1 MSTARNSPTKSI
13 LFTLIALSLPIV
25 VLALIEI
32 ALRLGGVAVPAPLFI
47 DEPNNP
53 DYRLANPNVVL
64 RYFAKPEQAPGVQI
78 ETGFFLKEKPANG
91 LRIVVQGGSTA
102 AGFPYGLGA
111 SPAGMLERRLKRSF
125 PHRQVEVINTAMSAV
140 NSYTLLDFV
149 DEIIAID
156 PDLVVVYAG
165 HNEYL
170 GLFGVGS
177 SLSVAASPRVS
188 RAHLALNRLRLYRVL
203 GHLLARTQDEA
214 PADRDSARSLMARVA
229 GKRSIAYES
238 RDYRRGIEQ
247 YKHNVAE
254 LARRYRGAGV
264 PVFIGTLVANESD
277 QPPFVS
283 APPLSRDLGGTEAS
297 DLERLREVV
306 RTSPDSAAAWFALG
320 RALESAGKL
329 TEARFAYLQAK
340 DRDQLRFRAPEV
352 FNEVLKEITTDSNS
366 RLVDV
371 QRALA
376 SASPTR
382 IVGASLMLEHLHP
395 TLDGYFLM
403 ADAFYDAIVD
413 SGLVGEPTLR
423 TDDRTARSEVPVSG
437 LDRAFGDYKI
447 MKVIS
452 DWPFS
457 DPPVQRELPAAT
469 TYAEEL
475 AQALFRQTTT
485 WPDATLKLRDYYRPR
500 DPDEHR
506 RLALILADAFPFMPN
521 LQREAAAALL
531 PAERPREALNYAY
544 RAATRE
550 PNNVE
555 SLLVLAECFARMGRV
570 DDAGEVL
577 DRALALE
584 PGNTSA
590 AEAKRKLTDDAG
602 DDPPRDSTFR

>member
-1 MSTARNSPTKSI
+1 MSTAGNSSSRRS
-13 LFTLIALSLPIV
+13 LFTLIALSLPII
-25 VLALIEI
+25 VLLLIEL
-32 ALRLGGVAVPAPLFI
+32 ALRLGGIAVPAPLFI

-53 DYRLANPNVVL
+53 DYRLANPDVIL
-64 RYFAKPEQAPGVQI
+64 RYFSKPGQAPGIQI
-78 ETGFFLKEKPANG
+78 ETGFFLKEKPVNG

-111 SPAGMLERRLKRSF
+111 SPAGMLERRLKHSY

-149 DEIIAID
+149 DEIIAIE

-177 SLSVAASPRVS
+177 SLSVAASPWVS

-203 GHLLARTQDEA
+203 GRLLVRTRDEA
-214 PADRDSARSLMARVA
+214 PADRDAARSLMARVA
-229 GKRSIAYES
+229 GKRAIAYES
-238 RDYRRGIEQ
+238 EDYQRGIEQ
-247 YKHNVAE
+247 YSHNMGE
-254 LARRYRGAGV
+254 LARRYRDAGV
-264 PVFIGTLVANESD
+264 PVFVGTLVANESG

-283 APPLSRDLGGTEAS
+283 APPTPDEVGSAEAA
-297 DLERLREVV
+297 DVDRLRGMVDK
-306 RTSPDSAAAWFALG
+306 SPDSATAWFALG
-320 RALESAGKL
+320 RALEAAGKL
-329 TEARFAYLQAK
+329 TEARAAYLEAK
-340 DRDQLRFRAPEV
+340 DRDQLRFRAPEA
-352 FNEVLKEITTDSNS
+352 FNDVLKEITANSNA
-366 RLVDV
+366 RLVNV

-382 IVGASLMLEHLHP
+382 IVGASLMLEHVHP
-395 TLDGYFLM
+395 TLNGYFLM
-403 ADAFYDAIVD
+403 ADAFYDAIVA
-413 SGLVGEPTLR
+413 SGLVGDPTLK
-423 TDDRTARSEVPVSG
+423 TDERTARREVPVSE

-447 MKVIS
+447 MNVIS

-457 DPPVQRELPAAT
+457 DPPVQRELPAT
-469 TYAEEL
+469 RDYAEQL
-475 AQALFRQTTT
+475 AKSLYRQTTT

-500 DPDEHR
+500 DTDEYR
-506 RLALILADAFPFMPN
+506 RLALILADAFPFMPT

-555 SLLVLAECFARMGRV
+555 SLLVLAESFARMGRV
-570 DDAGEVL
+570 REAGEVL
-577 DRALALE
+577 DRALRLE
-584 PGNTSA
+584 PDNSRIID
-590 AEAKRKLTDDAG
+590 AKRKLNS
-602 DDPPRDSTFR
+602 DSIG